1 MKNVTKSKMVVHN
14 DDNIYTKC
22 KKKKIENIE
31 NFFYF

>member
-22 KKKKIENIE
+22 KKKKKLKI
-31 NFFYF
+31 